1 MRDIE
6 KTSMEHET
14 NSRRTRR
21 RKRGRPVYAFF
32 VVLLAGAVIVTLS
45 MTVFFNI
52 KTIRVTGNADSYTAE
67 DIVNATG
74 IQIGD
79 NMMRLNTAEAEQKA
93 INSLIYVESLVI
105 DRQFP
110 NTLEI
115 QVQKCTPA
123 YNVVYEYGTLI
134 VSEHG
139 RILED
144 TMDPISGL
152 VTIRGYDP
160 EETTPG
166 KNVVAKVERC
176 DKIFSE
182 MRDLIYQ
189 GDLGVPI
196 VDIDM
201 TDQNDIMVNFDNRIY
216 FDMGNWSEIPYKIS
230 FAEQVIAE
238 QPADKEGYL
247 VMIGTNQCSFRNK
260 EDYEASRNAVNNP
273 NVLDDL
279 LSGETTEPTGEGET
293 LPDGAENAGETPVED
308 AAE

>member
-1 MRDIE
+1 MRDVE

-14 NSRRTRR
+14 NTRRTRR
-21 RKRGRPVYAFF
+21 RKRGRPLYAFLV
-32 VVLLAGAVIVTLS
+32 VVLAGTVIVTLS

-67 DIVNATG
+67 DIVRATG

-79 NMMRLNTAEAEQKA
+79 NMMRLNTREAEQKA
-93 INSLIYVESLVI
+93 IDSLIYVESLVI

-144 TMDPISGL
+144 TMDPMSGL

-166 KNVVAKVERC
+166 KTIAAKTERS

-182 MRDLIYQ
+182 LRDLIYQ
-189 GDLGVPI
+189 GELGVPI

-201 TDQNDIMVNFDNRIY
+201 TDQNDIMVNFDDRIY

-260 EDYEASRNAVNNP
+260 EDYEASRDAVNDP
-273 NVLDDL
+273 DILDGL
-279 LSGETTEPTGEGET
+279 LSGETTEPAGEGET
-293 LPDGAENAGETPVED
+293 LPGGDENAADEPEED